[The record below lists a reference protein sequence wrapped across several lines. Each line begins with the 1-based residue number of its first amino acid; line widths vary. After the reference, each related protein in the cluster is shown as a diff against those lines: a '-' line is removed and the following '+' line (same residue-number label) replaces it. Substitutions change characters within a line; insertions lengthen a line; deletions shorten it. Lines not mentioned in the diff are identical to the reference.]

1 MGISGAAIAFPEMSQ
16 AKEIVMKRS
25 CTAVL
30 LVVSLLL
37 ISGCS
42 SIPSGTDAIR
52 DLQKKGK
59 DAIGQNVIV
68 VGMADT
74 KTPLSSFRAIK
85 IYQDQD
91 FIWVAL
97 PQGVEEPPQG
107 LNVRVTGTIQE
118 REFPVVGK
126 VLCVEATK
134 IMME

>member
-1 MGISGAAIAFPEMSQ
+1 
-16 AKEIVMKRS
+16 MKQS

-30 LVVSLLL
+30 LVLSLLL

-52 DLQKKGK
+52 DLQKKGAE
-59 DAIGQNVIV
+59 AIGQNVIV

-74 KTPLSSFRAIK
+74 KTPLSSFRVIK
-85 IYQDQD
+85 VYQGQE
-91 FIWVAL
+91 FIWVVL
-97 PQGVEEPPQG
+97 PEGAEEPPQG
-107 LNVRVTGTIQE
+107 LNVRVTGAIQE

-126 VLCVEATK
+126 ALCIEAKK